1 MRKLLL
7 LLLSA
12 MLGLIS
18 LTPAFACR
26 GGWGLGGG
34 PGSHGYGPG
43 YGDGPYYR
51 GGDRDEQID
60 QARKKFLDQS
70 KALRQRL
77 YDRKTTYYDLLA
89 QEKPNKE
96 EAAKL
101 WNEIFDLQTQLQ
113 KMAADAGFTPRL
125 WRNEGYGYN
134 EYQVPGCGYGPS
146 GGFGPG
152 GGYGPRGGYG
162 RDCYGPGGCW

>member
-1 MRKLLL
+1 MKKLSLLL
-7 LLLSA
+7 VSA

-26 GGWGLGGG
+26 GGWGPGGG
-34 PGSHGYGPG
+34 PGGYGYGPG
-43 YGDGPYYR
+43 YCEGPYSR
-51 GGDRDEQID
+51 GDDRDEQID

-70 KALRQRL
+70 KELRKQL
-77 YDRKTTYYDLLA
+77 YDKKTTYYDLLA

-113 KMAADAGFTPRL
+113 QMAADAGFTPRR
-125 WRNEGYGYN
+125 WRNGGYGYDEDN
-134 EYQVPGCGYGPS
+134 MPGC
-146 GGFGPG
+146 
-152 GGYGPRGGYG
+152 GYG
-162 RDCYGPGGCW
+162 RDCYGPGGRW